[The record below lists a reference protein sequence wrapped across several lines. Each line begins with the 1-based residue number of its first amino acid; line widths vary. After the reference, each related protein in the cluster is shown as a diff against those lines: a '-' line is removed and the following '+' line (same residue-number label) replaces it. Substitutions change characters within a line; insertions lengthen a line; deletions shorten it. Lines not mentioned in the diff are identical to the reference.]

1 MGNSKK
7 FSCLWF
13 GIRYRN
19 VHACWIVYSNFNI
32 TQQPTAKGIIQT
44 RVGKLVQEIFD
55 RVLVLVRIKL
65 PAAKKIGTRALM
77 YNMCQ
82 ADTLSSQAVNS
93 WQPWPTEFSQS
104 SEHLPKFEIPMAFS
118 WQS

>member
-13 GIRYRN
+13 SIRYRN

-32 TQQPTAKGIIQT
+32 TQQPTAKGVIQT

-77 YNMCQ
+77 
-82 ADTLSSQAVNS
+82 
-93 WQPWPTEFSQS
+93 
-104 SEHLPKFEIPMAFS
+104 
-118 WQS
+118 